1 MYKHKLHNS
10 YVQKTAQKM
19 LVKLTPCF
27 YVSFCK
33 KVGREIRERVE
44 EGEKEESS
52 ENGLRERIRERREIV
67 RWN

>member
-1 MYKHKLHNS
+1 
-10 YVQKTAQKM
+10 
-19 LVKLTPCF
+19 VKLTPCF